1 MAQKKKKI
9 KGFTLVETIVVI
21 FIIVLLLGVALANY
35 RAGERQYSLLRSAH
49 KLAQDLREAEKMA
62 MAAEISLVS
71 QCQPT
76 SPNYGYG
83 LRFKKNT
90 DSYFFFVDCD
100 GDKTYTEGKDQKVLS
115 ISLEP
120 KILISAL
127 SPGGDQVD
135 VIFSPPDPTV
145 TINPS
150 AEQAEVTLQNI
161 IDNQTKKVII
171 YSSGAIEIE

>member
-21 FIIVLLLGVALANY
+21 FIIVLLLGVVLANY

-71 QCQPT
+71 QQC

-83 LRFKKNT
+83 LHFEKNT
-90 DSYFFFVDCD
+90 DSYFFFIDCNGNGNYD
-100 GDKTYTEGKDQKVLS
+100 GNDTKILQ
-115 ISLEP
+115 IPLEP
-120 KILISAL
+120 KISISGL
-127 SPGGDQVD
+127 SPSNQVD

-145 TINPS
+145 TINPK
-150 AEQAEVTLQNI
+150 ADQAEVTLQNI
-161 IDNQTKKVII
+161 DNQTKTVII
-171 YSSGAIEIE
+171 YGSGAIEIK

>member
-21 FIIVLLLGVALANY
+21 FIIVLLLGVVLANY

-71 QCQPT
+71 QQC
-76 SPNYGYG
+76 SSNYGYG

-145 TINPS
+145 TINPT
-150 AEQAEVTLQNI
+150 ADRAEVTLQNI
-161 IDNQTKKVII
+161 IDNQTKKVKI

>member
-1 MAQKKKKI
+1 
-9 KGFTLVETIVVI
+9 LVETIVVI
-21 FIIVLLLGVALANY
+21 FIIVLLLGVVLANY

-62 MAAEISLVS
+62 MAAEVEIIKEKCGSKLK
-71 QCQPT
+71 
-76 SPNYGYG
+76 YGYG
-83 LRFKKNT
+83 IHFDKTNPS
-90 DSYFFFVDCD
+90 SYTLFVDCNGD
-100 GDKTYTEGKDQKVLS
+100 GNRDGEDKDILS

-120 KILISAL
+120 KISISDL
-127 SPGGDQVD
+127 SPSNQVD

-161 IDNQTKKVII
+161 IDNQTKKVKI

>member
-21 FIIVLLLGVALANY
+21 FIIVLLLGVVLANY

-71 QCQPT
+71 QQC
-76 SPNYGYG
+76 SSNYGYG
-83 LRFKKNT
+83 LHFEQNKN
-90 DSYFFFVDCD
+90 SYFFFVDCD
-100 GDKTYTEGKDQKVLS
+100 GNKIYEKGKDQEVLS

-120 KILISAL
+120 KISISDL
-127 SPGGDQVD
+127 SPSNQVD

-161 IDNQTKKVII
+161 IDNQTKKVKI
-171 YSSGAIEIE
+171 YSSGAIEIK